1 MMIYF
6 MPVMLLFFFNS
17 YSSGLSYYYL
27 TANVISM
34 VQQFVIKRYFINESA
49 IRAKIQKNKKKPKKK
64 SNFQQRLE
72 KMSKDRGL

>member
-1 MMIYF
+1 MIYF

>member
-1 MMIYF
+1 